1 MGSIAPWGCFPHQ
14 DEESNEVV
22 QQLLHKESQG
32 IQTE

>member
-1 MGSIAPWGCFPHQ
+1 MGSITPWGCLPHQ